1 MRGLVAAFAVTLL
14 ALPAF
19 AQPRLDGEV
28 EQNNGPP
35 KEHVGAARALEG
47 RGSEAQYKAALDRI
61 PDQKQKYD
69 PWGNVRDPA
78 VTSPSAKKSNKSSPS
93 KP

>member
-1 MRGLVAAFAVTLL
+1 MRGFAAALVAIALV
-14 ALPAF
+14 ALPAY

-35 KEHVGAARALEG
+35 KEHVGAARAMED
-47 RGSEAQYKAALDRI
+47 RGSEAQYKSALDRI

-69 PWGNVRDPA
+69 PWGNVRDATP
-78 VTSPSAKKSNKSSPS
+78 TQPAKKSSKSSPP